1 MLIIR
6 VLGAVAVAAALSGCA
21 TVTRGTTNQISISSE
36 PGGAEAR
43 SSLGHAC
50 TATPCTWEVSRKSE
64 FVVSFSKEGYADMQ
78 VPVSTRIAGAGAAG
92 FAGNILIGG
101 VVGMGVDAATGSTLE
116 HFPNP
121 VLASLV
127 PLKKAGP
134 LGRGKHKAAIR
145 SKPAQRTG
153 AEEAPQS

>member
-6 VLGAVAVAAALSGCA
+6 IFGAAALAAALGGCA
-21 TVTRGTTNQISISSE
+21 TVTRGTTNQITISSE

-50 TATPCTWEVSRKSE
+50 TATPCSWEVSRKSE
-64 FVVSFSKEGYADMQ
+64 FVVTFSKEGYAEMQ

-92 FAGNILIGG
+92 FAGNILVGG
-101 VVGMGVDAATGSTLE
+101 IVGMGVDAATGSTLE

-127 PLKKAGP
+127 PLKAAGP
-134 LGRGKHKAAIR
+134 LGRGKHKTAIR
-145 SKPAQRTG
+145 RERAPR
-153 AEEAPQS
+153 AEANEVPQS

>member
-6 VLGAVAVAAALSGCA
+6 VLGAVALAAALGGCA

-50 TATPCTWEVSRKSE
+50 TATPCTWEVSRRSE
-64 FVVSFSKEGYADMQ
+64 FVVTFSKEGYADMQ

-101 VVGMGVDAATGSTLE
+101 LVGMGVDAATGSTLE

-127 PLKKAGP
+127 PLKKAGSH
-134 LGRGKHKAAIR
+134 GRGKHKPGVR
-145 SKPAQRTG
+145 RGPAPRIATD
-153 AEEAPQS
+153 EAPQS

>member
-1 MLIIR
+1 
-6 VLGAVAVAAALSGCA
+6 
-21 TVTRGTTNQISISSE
+21 
-36 PGGAEAR
+36 
-43 SSLGHAC
+43 
-50 TATPCTWEVSRKSE
+50 
-64 FVVSFSKEGYADMQ
+64 MQ

-127 PLKKAGP
+127 PLKKAGA
-134 LGRGKHKAAIR
+134 LGRGKHKATIR
-145 SKPAQRTG
+145 SKPVQRTG
-153 AEEAPQS
+153 ADEAPQS